1 MKVAHIPF
9 QETGFFSKTIV
20 DYLEKKKS
28 ILPFYNNF
36 PDIPGFYSQIEEK
49 QATFRLQTRLVL
61 SATLKTQY
69 QHFKVSEKTQ
79 DNIEILKN
87 QNSFTVTTGHQ
98 LNLFTGPLY
107 FLYKIIST
115 INLCEELSLKFPE
128 QNFIPI
134 YWMASEDHDFEEI
147 NFFNFDGKKVAW
159 NRKDGGAVGRFS
171 TNGLENV
178 FKVFANHLGHSKN
191 AEFIKKLFSE
201 AYLKHQNL
209 ADATRY
215 IANELFSDSG
225 LVIIDGDDVKLKQL
239 LTPILKDELEN
250 QTSFKAVS
258 KTIKN
263 LKKDYKIQVNP
274 RELNLFYLGD
284 HFRER
289 ILLENGIYK
298 VNNSEISFSKSEIL
312 KAVDEN
318 PEAFS
323 PNVIMRPLYQEV
335 VLPNIC
341 YVGGGGEIAYW
352 FELKDYFKE
361 VAIPFPVL
369 LLRNSVQLLSE
380 KQQKKLN
387 NLTISHQEL
396 FLNQHDLLAKKIIE
410 NTDIEIDFDKKIN
423 FLKKQ
428 FSELKEVAK
437 KTDVSF
443 LGAVNAQEIKQIK
456 GLENLQKRML
466 RAEKRKQKALVKRI
480 TELQNELLPNQ
491 SLDERQLNF
500 SNYYL
505 TYGPL
510 FIRALKGAL
519 KPLQLEFTIVEL

>member
-1 MKVAHIPF
+1 MKH
-9 QETGFFSKTIV
+9 K
-20 DYLEKKKS
+20 
-28 ILPFYNNF
+28 
-36 PDIPGFYSQIEEK
+36 
-49 QATFRLQTRLVL
+49 
-61 SATLKTQY
+61 
-69 QHFKVSEKTQ
+69 
-79 DNIEILKN
+79 
-87 QNSFTVTTGHQ
+87 
-98 LNLFTGPLY
+98 
-107 FLYKIIST
+107 
-115 INLCEELSLKFPE
+115 
-128 QNFIPI
+128 
-134 YWMASEDHDFEEI
+134 
-147 NFFNFDGKKVAW
+147 
-159 NRKDGGAVGRFS
+159 
-171 TNGLENV
+171 
-178 FKVFANHLGHSKN
+178 
-191 AEFIKKLFSE
+191 
-201 AYLKHQNL
+201 NL

-215 IANELFSDSG
+215 IANELFGDSG

-298 VNNSEISFSKSEIL
+298 VNNSEITFSKSEIL

-352 FELKDYFKE
+352 LELKDYFKE

-456 GLENLQKRML
+456 GL
-466 RAEKRKQKALVKRI
+466 
-480 TELQNELLPNQ
+480 
-491 SLDERQLNF
+491 
-500 SNYYL
+500 
-505 TYGPL
+505 
-510 FIRALKGAL
+510 
-519 KPLQLEFTIVEL
+519 

>member
-9 QETGFFSKTIV
+9 HETGFFSKTIV

-28 ILPFYNNF
+28 LQPFYNNF
-36 PDIPGFYSQIEEK
+36 PDIPGFHNQIEEK

-61 SATLKTQY
+61 SAALKRQY

-79 DNIEILKN
+79 GNIEILKK

-115 INLCEELSLKFPE
+115 INLCKELSHKFPE
-128 QNFIPI
+128 HNFIPI

-147 NFFNFDGKKVAW
+147 NFFNFDGKKLTW

-171 TNGLENV
+171 TDGLENI

-191 AEFIKKLFSE
+191 AKFIKNLFSE

-225 LVIIDGDDVKLKQL
+225 LVIIDGDDGKLKQL

-258 KTIKN
+258 KTIKD
-263 LKKDYKIQVNP
+263 LEKDYRIQVNP

-298 VNNSEISFSKSEIL
+298 VNNSEITFSKSEIL

-318 PEAFS
+318 PKAFS

-341 YVGGGGEIAYW
+341 YLGGGGEIAYW
-352 FELKDYFKE
+352 LELKDYFKK
-361 VAIPFPVL
+361 VAVPFPVL
-369 LLRNSVQLLSE
+369 LLRNSVQVISE

-456 GLENLQKRML
+456 GLENLQKRL
-466 RAEKRKQKALVKRI
+466 LIAEKRKQKALVKRI

-491 SLDERQLNF
+491 SLEERQLNF

>member
-61 SATLKTQY
+61 SAALKSQY

-79 DNIEILKN
+79 DNIEILKK

-191 AEFIKKLFSE
+191 GEFIKKLFSE

-263 LKKDYKIQVNP
+263 LEKDYKIQVNP

-289 ILLENGIYK
+289 IILENGIYK

-352 FELKDYFKE
+352 LELKDYFKE

-491 SLDERQLNF
+491 SLEERQLNF

>member
-61 SATLKTQY
+61 SAALKSQY

-79 DNIEILKN
+79 DNIEILKK

-191 AEFIKKLFSE
+191 GEFIKKLFSE

-263 LKKDYKIQVNP
+263 LEKDYKIQVNP

-352 FELKDYFKE
+352 LELKDYFKE

-491 SLDERQLNF
+491 SLEERQLNF